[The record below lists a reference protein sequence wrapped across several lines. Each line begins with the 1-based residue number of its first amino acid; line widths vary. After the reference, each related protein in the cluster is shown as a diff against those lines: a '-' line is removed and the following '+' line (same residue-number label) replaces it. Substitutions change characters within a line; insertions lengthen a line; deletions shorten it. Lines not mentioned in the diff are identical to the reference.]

1 MPLRPDTFLKALES
15 LRSGRIDFEP
25 GKLLD
30 EEKIDLKAFTP
41 KKLWTKLNPS
51 ASTKTQDD
59 SMPFSK
65 KVNSPTIP

>member
-15 LRSGRIDFEP
+15 LRSGRLDFEP

-41 KKLWTKLNPS
+41 EELLTMLNPS

-59 SMPFSK
+59 SMALSK
-65 KVNSPTIP
+65 KVNSPNIP

>member
-1 MPLRPDTFLKALES
+1 TLLKALES
-15 LRSGRIDFEP
+15 QRFGWLYFEP

-41 KKLWTKLNPS
+41 EVLWTMLNPS
-51 ASTKTQDD
+51 ASTKTEDD
-59 SMPFSK
+59 SMALSK

>member
-15 LRSGRIDFEP
+15 LRSGRLDFEP

-41 KKLWTKLNPS
+41 DELCTMLNPS
-51 ASTKTQDD
+51 ASTKIEDD
-59 SMPFSK
+59 SMALSK